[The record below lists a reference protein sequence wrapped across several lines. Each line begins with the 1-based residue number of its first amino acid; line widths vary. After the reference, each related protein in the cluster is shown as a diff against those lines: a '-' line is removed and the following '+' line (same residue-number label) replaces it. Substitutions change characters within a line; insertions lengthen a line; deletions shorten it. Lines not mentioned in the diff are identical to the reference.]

1 MVKWSDFVAWLFF
14 GLLSYFAYDMN
25 TTMKDMSVSVNELNQ
40 SVAVVL
46 VQQDGN
52 KLSIEKLERRIEK
65 IGDRTRE

>member
-65 IGDRTRE
+65 IEDRTRE